1 MQQEERRVMA
11 DSESDVE
18 DVEDNPSS
26 NIADVEGNL
35 NVNDEEVVKG
45 DASTSI
51 EKVVEGD
58 SNLEKVCCSCRSDSV
73 SM

>member
-26 NIADVEGNL
+26 NIEDVED

-45 DASTSI
+45 DASISI
-51 EKVVEGD
+51 EEVVEGD
-58 SNLEKVCCSCRSDSV
+58 GNLEKVCCSCRSDTV